1 METQR
6 SPSIGL
12 IGVGLMGTAL
22 AERALNARF
31 IVRAYDLDSSRH
43 QSLTSC
49 GGIPSPTAQDV
60 ISNSDWI
67 VYSVMT
73 TDQVRLS
80 LEAHQQALRP
90 GQIVIDCSTGE
101 PDAMADL
108 GNWLSD
114 FGVNYLDATI
124 AGNSDETRQ
133 GAVLALVG
141 GMPEP
146 FQKCRPFFDSFARE
160 TFHLGP
166 VGHGAR
172 MKLVFNLVLGLHRA
186 VLGEALGFAKKL
198 GIPSAQALEILKQ
211 GTSYSKVMDNKGD
224 KILSQD
230 FRPQAKLSQHLKDVR
245 LILQLGER
253 YGALLPL
260 STQHQE
266 LLSTLEDA
274 GMGELDNSA
283 IVKAFDEGLPE

>member
-1 METQR
+1 METHLN
-6 SPSIGL
+6 PSIGL
-12 IGVGLMGTAL
+12 IGIGLMGSAL
-22 AERALNARF
+22 AERALKAKF
-31 IVRAYDLDSSRH
+31 TVRGYDLEPTRRSIIESH
-43 QSLTSC
+43 
-49 GGIPSPTAQDV
+49 GGSFCTRASDV

-73 TDQVRLS
+73 TDQVRQS
-80 LEAHQQALRP
+80 LKAHQQALRP

-108 GNWLSD
+108 GTWLSD

-146 FQKCRPFFDSFARE
+146 FQKCRPFFDSFASE

-198 GIPSAQALEILKQ
+198 GIPSAQALEILKR

-224 KILSQD
+224 KILRQD

-253 YGALLPL
+253 YGARLPL